1 MRREPSPARPDIER
15 HFKQIGFAY
24 AQIDGETYW
33 DESVRYV
40 FTLREIEH
48 DIEEPTRD
56 LAALSLELV
65 DRIVASEA
73 MMDRLCIPAHAREVI
88 TQSWRRRDPSLY
100 GRFDFAYDGKGPAK
114 LLEYN
119 ADTPTSLYESAVVQW
134 YWLEQLVAR
143 GALPAHADQFNS
155 LHEKLVARWAKI
167 GASPFVHVAAMR
179 ASVEDFGTAAYLADC
194 AAQAGVTAAL
204 LDMQDIGLKDAT
216 FYDRAGRRIELL
228 FKLYPWE

>member
-1 MRREPSPARPDIER
+1 MRREPSQARPDIER
-15 HFKQIGFAY
+15 HFRQIGFAY

-40 FTLREIEH
+40 FTLREVEN
-48 DIEEPTRD
+48 DIEKPARN

-73 MMDRLCIPAHAREVI
+73 TMDRLRIPAHAREVI
-88 TQSWRRRDPSLY
+88 AQSWRRRDPSLY

-134 YWLEQLVAR
+134 HWLEQLVAR
-143 GALPAHADQFNS
+143 GALPAGADQFNS
-155 LHEKLVARWAKI
+155 LHEKLVARWREI
-167 GASPFVHVAAMR
+167 GAKSFR
-179 ASVEDFGTAAYLADC
+179 ACRRDERKRRGFRHGRLHRRLRCAGRLRLC
-194 AAQAGVTAAL
+194 AARHAGHRAQGHAL
-204 LDMQDIGLKDAT
+204 L
-216 FYDRAGRRIELL
+216 RPRR
-228 FKLYPWE
+228 PRRHAAAVGPV